1 MLVLVGMPTSP
12 QSRFSTLVRVLQYSH
27 GETPVLSQEYWQ
39 SININNRAESPQKAR
54 FRSVLRFEVM
64 PVCLMD
70 KLIQVMPVLALGSN
84 LRQVNADDV
93 QA

>member
-1 MLVLVGMPTSP
+1 MIYYIPITFQFSRESIATHSLGNCSSFAGVLAEHKYQHTE
-12 QSRFSTLVRVLQYSH
+12 R
-27 GETPVLSQEYWQ
+27 
-39 SININNRAESPQKAR
+39 NRRKKAR

-64 PVCLMD
+64 LVCLMD

>member
-1 MLVLVGMPTSP
+1 MIYYIPITFQYSRESIAVLSWGNS
-12 QSRFSTLVRVLQYSH
+12 STLAGVLAEHKYQH
-27 GETPVLSQEYWQ
+27 TER
-39 SININNRAESPQKAR
+39 NRRKKAR

-64 PVCLMD
+64 LVCLMD

-84 LRQVNADDV
+84 LRQVNADNV